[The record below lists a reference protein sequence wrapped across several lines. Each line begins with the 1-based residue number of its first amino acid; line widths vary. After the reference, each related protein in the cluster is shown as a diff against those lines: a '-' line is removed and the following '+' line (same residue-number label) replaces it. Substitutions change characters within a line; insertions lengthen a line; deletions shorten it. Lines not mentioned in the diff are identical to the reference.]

1 MPELKPEPTLEN
13 LLLDFSAFISGNIEY
28 SGNRSKLEILKEIS
42 KHAKIPVSEANLSD
56 MAFEAA
62 KANKDSL
69 AVFEKYFSKKQLNS
83 ICTKLAEEAGKYGD
97 SNLFQHFYNKLS
109 GKKAIRDDQLS
120 DYAFSAGEN
129 GSYDDW
135 LYFKNLIKSTTT
147 KKSVRKDENLVKFA
161 ESAAANKDHY
171 KWNSCVSFLKE
182 MRNVKLR
189 QGLVRD
195 FVLRAARNE
204 NHIHLEQTY
213 NLFNLSN
220 KNDREDLAFLLA
232 DIIGSRGFGSG
243 FEKLYN
249 TIKDPKKKLIIDS
262 RLMTYAGKS
271 EDHGDCVMFLRLAGK
286 EHLKYEW
293 FCQ

>member
-1 MPELKPEPTLEN
+1 MTEPKPEPTLEN
-13 LLLDFSAFISGNIEY
+13 LLLDFSKFISGNIEY
-28 SGNRSKLEILKEIS
+28 GANRSKLEILKQIS
-42 KHAKIPVSEANLSD
+42 MHAKITVSKEDLAS

-69 AVFEKYFSKKQLNS
+69 AVFEKYFSKKQLDEVC
-83 ICTKLAEEAGKYGD
+83 IKLAKEVGQYGK
-97 SNLFQHFYNKLS
+97 SHLFQHFYNKLS
-109 GKKAIRDDQLS
+109 DKRAIDDNHIS
-120 DYAFSAGEN
+120 GYALSAGEN

-135 LYFKNLIKSTTT
+135 LYFKNLIRSTAT

-161 ESAAANKDHY
+161 ESAAADRDHY